1 MLVYFFSITYGM
13 YLATIL
19 EFFFLNDYFLLEV
32 EKEDFYQFFRGRPTW
47 EMFDYHIEYE
57 RSYARLYGYEIKA

>member
-1 MLVYFFSITYGM
+1 MIIYFFSITYGM
-13 YLATIL
+13 YLSTIL

-32 EKEDFYQFFRGRPTW
+32 EKEDFYQFFRGRPLG

-57 RSYARLYGYEIKA
+57 RSYRRHTDTEFKP